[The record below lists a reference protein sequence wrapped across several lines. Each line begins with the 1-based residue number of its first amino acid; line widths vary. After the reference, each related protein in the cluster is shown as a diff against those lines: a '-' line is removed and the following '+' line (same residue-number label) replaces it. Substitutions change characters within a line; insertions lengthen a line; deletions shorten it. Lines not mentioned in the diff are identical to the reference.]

1 MQHCSKLKLHS
12 SRQSWCFSSTCAA
25 NPLTLALALAT
36 SSPPLLLFHL
46 PLSLPS
52 LGAPSAMKWAIVGH
66 CRPETTC
73 VSLMRLPLPLPLY
86 LPLPLLLPAALVL
99 NLPLPLPLPL
109 LLPLPWLLPLPLAF
123 SLPLPF
129 ALPLSLTLTWAW
141 SLFWWAWIFFVSFLA
156 TVKTRYLLAGAVRA
170 STQTLR
176 QECLSMLH
184 DTGAAGVMAGN
195 CLSLD
200 GGGSSGDS

>member
-1 MQHCSKLKLHS
+1 MHCMQHCSKLKLHS

-25 NPLTLALALAT
+25 NPLALALAT

-99 NLPLPLPLPL
+99 NLPLPL
-109 LLPLPWLLPLPLAF
+109 
-123 SLPLPF
+123 SLPLI
-129 ALPLSLTLTWAW
+129 WAW

-156 TVKTRYLLAGAVRA
+156 TVKTRYL
-170 STQTLR
+170 
-176 QECLSMLH
+176 
-184 DTGAAGVMAGN
+184 
-195 CLSLD
+195 
-200 GGGSSGDS
+200 